1 MASIAGIYELKTKP
15 GRLIVVLTDIN
26 AERKKW
32 MIPEGKKVGHYK
44 CLIADPVLKSWI
56 WDSYVWDDK
65 KNRPKIGPL
74 ARSAGKRSGMDK
86 LSKED
91 EEYIIK
97 LAKKYIW
104 LKK

>member
-65 KNRPKIGPL
+65 KT
-74 ARSAGKRSGMDK
+74 AQK
-86 LSKED
+86 LDHLHGLQGREVGWIN
-91 EEYIIK
+91 YQ
-97 LAKKYIW
+97 KKMKNIS
-104 LKK
+104 